1 MVRAPIDSDVDHR
14 PVETMTTDDDA
25 IVSGENWKPEIAI
38 PGRLTNAEITEL
50 KPDMLVG
57 R

>member
-1 MVRAPIDSDVDHR
+1 MVRAPVDSDVDHR